1 MQRGRVRG
9 GGESKAHEATGMM
22 RWLLTYADMLTL
34 LFVLFVVLYA
44 VSKVDMKKFEEVRES
59 IQKSLGVEITKEQ
72 ISEIVEKAANKNK
85 VEVDKQQQA
94 LDKLHKSL
102 ISFLKENKLDKSVEV
117 KKEERGL
124 VVLLQTDNVLFDSGR
139 SELRQQTKTV
149 LQEFTRLVKLA
160 KLKNP
165 IRIEGHTDNVP
176 LAGGEYKDNWG
187 LSVARATSVLRFV
200 IEKGLNPKQLEVAG
214 LGEHHPLAL
223 NDTEA
228 NRQTNRRVELI
239 ILTQKEEKE
248 EVKEKLN
255 NQK

>member
-1 MQRGRVRG
+1 MPRGRKH
-9 GGESKAHEATGMM
+9 GGESGAHEATGMM

-44 VSKVDMKKFEEVRES
+44 ISKVDTAKFKQVSKAIQES
-59 IQKSLGVEITKEQ
+59 LNVKLTQEQ
-72 ISEIVEKAANKNK
+72 IKEIIKEAVNENPNKI
-85 VEVDKQQQA
+85 EVDKQEQA
-94 LDKLHKSL
+94 LDELHKSL
-102 ISFLKENKLDKSVEV
+102 LSFLKENKLDKSVEV
-117 KKEERGL
+117 KKEKRGL

-149 LQEFTRLVKLA
+149 LQEFARLVKLA

-165 IRIEGHTDNVP
+165 IRVEGHTDNVP

-214 LGEHHPLAL
+214 LGEHQPLVA
-223 NDTEA
+223 NDTEL
-228 NRQTNRRVELI
+228 NRQKNRRVELI
-239 ILTQKEEKE
+239 ILTQKEEKDE
-248 EVKEKLN
+248 IKEKLN
-255 NQK
+255 K